1 MIDRI
6 IEAIEAAQT
15 IILHRHERPD
25 PDALGSQVGLK
36 KLIEATYTDKTVKV
50 TGYAEPSLAFLSDMD
65 VVTDEDYQDALVIV
79 CDTANTPRIDD
90 GRYTLGQTLIKI
102 DHHPEV
108 DPYGDI
114 SWVDPSMSSTSE
126 MIYLLAT
133 TGKKKL
139 TVTDEAARLMYAGII
154 GDTGRFLYPST
165 TEQTLHVAAELVRFN
180 FNRTDLYNQLYE
192 TKPAVAKL
200 KGYLLDQLDLSDAG
214 VTSAKLTLDI
224 LARYGVT
231 SEETSTL
238 VGTYG
243 DVLGIKAW
251 VIFVEEPNQIRVR
264 LRSKGPQINTLAA
277 RYNGGGHPLASGAK
291 VKSWDEADQLVKDL
305 NDICRVYKESEKE

>member
-1 MIDRI
+1 MIDQI
-6 IEAIEAAQT
+6 IDKIEQANT

-36 KLIEATYTDKTVKV
+36 KIIEATYRDKVVKV
-50 TGYAEPSLAFLSDMD
+50 TGYTEPSLTFLSVMD
-65 VVTDEDYQDALVIV
+65 DVSDEDYQDALVIV

-90 GRYTLGQTLIKI
+90 GRYHMGQTLIKI

-114 SWVDPSMSSTSE
+114 SWVDPTMSSTSE

-133 TGKKKL
+133 AGKKKL
-139 TVTDEAARLMYAGII
+139 MLTEEAARLIYAGIV
-154 GDTGRFLYPST
+154 GDTGRFLFPST
-165 TEQTLHVAAELVRFN
+165 TKQTLHVAAELVRYD
-180 FNRTDLYNQLYE
+180 FNRTSLYDQLYE

-200 KGYLLDQLDLSDAG
+200 KGYLLEQFNLSSEG
-214 VTSAKLTLDI
+214 VASVKLTEEVLED
-224 LARYGVT
+224 YGVT
-231 SEETSTL
+231 SEETSAL

-243 DVLGIKAW
+243 DIIGIKAW

-264 LRSKGPQINTLAA
+264 LRSKGPKIHTLAE

-291 VKSWDEADQLVKDL
+291 VKTWDEADQLVKDL
-305 NDICRVYKESEKE
+305 KGICKEYNQLINA

>member
-1 MIDRI
+1 MINRI

-139 TVTDEAARLMYAGII
+139 TVTDEAARLMYAGIV

-165 TEQTLHVAAELVRFN
+165 TEQTLYVAAELVRFK
-180 FNRTDLYNQLYE
+180 FNRSHLYNQLYE
-192 TKPAVAKL
+192 RKPAVARL

-214 VTSAKLTLDI
+214 VTSAKLTVDI

-231 SEETSTL
+231 SEETSAL
-238 VGTYG
+238 IGTYG

-251 VIFVEEPNQIRVR
+251 VIFVEEPDQIRVR
-264 LRSKGPQINTLAA
+264 LRSKGPQIHTLAA

-291 VKSWDEADQLVKDL
+291 VKSWDEADQLIKDL
-305 NDICRVYKESEKE
+305 NDICRAYKESEKE

>member
-65 VVTDEDYQDALVIV
+65 VVTDEDYQEALVIV

-90 GRYTLGQTLIKI
+90 DRYTLGQTLIKI

-214 VTSAKLTLDI
+214 VTSAKLTEDI
-224 LARYGVT
+224 LATYGVT
-231 SEETSTL
+231 SEETSAL

-264 LRSKGPQINTLAA
+264 LRSKGPQIHTLAA

>member
-1 MIDRI
+1 MIDHI
-6 IEAIEAAQT
+6 IEAIEAAET

-36 KLIEATYTDKTVKV
+36 KLIEATYKDKTVKV
-50 TGYAEPSLAFLSDMD
+50 TGYSEPSLAFLGEMD
-65 VVTDEDYQDALVIV
+65 SVTDEDYKEALVIV

-90 GRYTLGQTLIKI
+90 DRYTLGQTLIKI

-108 DPYGDI
+108 DLYGDI
-114 SWVDPSMSSTSE
+114 SWADPSMSSTSE

-165 TEQTLHVAAELVRFN
+165 TAQTLYVAAELVRFN
-180 FNRTDLYNQLYE
+180 FNRSNLYNQLYE

-200 KGYLLDQLDLSDAG
+200 KGYLLDHLNLSEEG
-214 VTSAKLTLDI
+214 VTSAKLTENV
-224 LARYGVT
+224 LATYGVT
-231 SEETSTL
+231 PEETSVL

-264 LRSKGPQINTLAA
+264 LRSKGPHINTLAA
-277 RYNGGGHPLASGAK
+277 QYNGGGHPLASGAK
-291 VKSWDEADQLVKDL
+291 VKSWEEADQLVNDL
-305 NDICRVYKESEKE
+305 KDICRAYKKSEEE

>member
-133 TGKKKL
+133 TGTKKL

-165 TEQTLHVAAELVRFN
+165 TEQTLYVAAELVRFK
-180 FNRTDLYNQLYE
+180 FNRSHLYNQLYE

-214 VTSAKLTLDI
+214 VTAAKLTVDI
-224 LARYGVT
+224 LATYGVT
-231 SEETSTL
+231 SEETSAL
-238 VGTYG
+238 IGTYG

-264 LRSKGPQINTLAA
+264 LRSKGPQIHTLAA

-291 VKSWDEADQLVKDL
+291 VKSWDEADQLIKDL

>member
-36 KLIEATYTDKTVKV
+36 ELIEATYTDKVVKV
-50 TGYAEPSLAFLSDMD
+50 TGYSEPSLAFLSDMD
-65 VVTDEDYQDALVIV
+65 VVTDEDYKEALVIV

-90 GRYTLGQTLIKI
+90 DRYTLGQTLIKI

-165 TEQTLHVAAELVRFN
+165 TEQTLYVAAELVRFK
-180 FNRTDLYNQLYE
+180 FNRSHLYNQLYE
-192 TKPAVAKL
+192 RKPAVARL

-214 VTSAKLTLDI
+214 VTSAKLTVDI

-231 SEETSTL
+231 SEETSAL
-238 VGTYG
+238 IGTYG

-251 VIFVEEPNQIRVR
+251 VIFVEEPDQIRVR
-264 LRSKGPQINTLAA
+264 LRSKGPQIHTLAA

>member
-90 GRYTLGQTLIKI
+90 DRYTLGQTLIKI